1 MSCRERRGWPQS
13 RGVHRNHYENP
24 DGLVTVRALAFLVL
38 TLLLAGCGSKEPSPA
53 VDLPPAQAPLANLTV
68 RVCPERCGDALVGA
82 EIWVNDEGP
91 PRGLTGADGNFVT
104 QVPVPGEYR
113 LEAFPPKGYTME
125 GGPAVVIA
133 GNTTQV
139 STEIIV
145 YRTSIRGP
153 SSATWTPPML
163 GSTPN
168 PTELPFIL
176 HEDLGIQIA
185 YQDRLTALQARITW
199 PNDAGEDVRLLPCAG
214 TDKQPALMVGQRE
227 NESVIGER
235 SAILNPTPQTM
246 QPLLDALALGEVLQM
261 CVTSESGGFALA
273 SKDVS
278 ADLAFSF
285 TGKSTRRISS

>member
-1 MSCRERRGWPQS
+1 M
-13 RGVHRNHYENP
+13 
-24 DGLVTVRALAFLVL
+24 
-38 TLLLAGCGSKEPSPA
+38 
-53 VDLPPAQAPLANLTV
+53 QAPVANLTV
-68 RVCPERCGDALVGA
+68 RVCPERCGEALIGA

-91 PRGLTGADGNFVT
+91 PRGVTGADGIFVT

-139 STEIIV
+139 ATEVIV

-153 SSATWTPPML
+153 SSTMLTPPML
-163 GSTPN
+163 GSAPSS
-168 PTELPFIL
+168 TEIPFKL
-176 HEDLGIQIA
+176 HDDLGIQIA
-185 YQDRLTALQARITW
+185 YQDRITALHSRITW
-199 PNDAGEDVRLLPCAG
+199 NNDAGEDVRLLPCAG
-214 TDKQPALMVGQRE
+214 TDKQPALIVGDRE

-235 SAILNPTPQTM
+235 SAILNPTPAAM
-246 QPLLDALALGEVLQM
+246 QPLLDALALGEILQV

-273 SKDVS
+273 SKEVS